1 MLVIV
6 YIRSMQHQISL
17 LFLTSGIPLIPA
29 ILACLASA
37 AAGGLIVWYTGYR
50 FEKRSAKRN
59 EKTIKKLELLTYLT
73 QELRTPV
80 TLITTPLQK
89 LAENS
94 YDEETDRE
102 LQRMQ
107 QNAGKILAILDKTM
121 NIDKIDEDEKSLRFR
136 EINLVKYVQNLLSV
150 FKYQAKFGGVEI
162 AFHCSKDRITA
173 WLDRYQ
179 FDEVLMNLIGAILK
193 STPPGNKLD
202 IEVADDDKS
211 SSIIISSHGKALT
224 EEHITHLFELFKRS
238 DSGAV
243 TDTNMELYLCKDIVS
258 KHKGSITVRNFAE
271 KDGYSCTIR
280 LPQGN
285 AHISKDQLTSRNG
298 KLDETWSI
306 INSSDNSDSGYADK
320 GSASG
325 RQYSIIAI
333 DEYPDICNYLRLLL
347 SPRFNI
353 TTFTNPSEGLNAAIS
368 EVPDLVIAEIMMSGI
383 DGISLVKRLKSN
395 ANTAHVPVLLM
406 TALPGEDVRLQG
418 LLTGAD
424 AIISK
429 PFNEEEFILSCNNL
443 IVNRSRL
450 ASHIK
455 EKQIS
460 SELLQPVELEGN
472 NDALIKKVLEV
483 INEHLSDPGLN
494 VEMLAGAIGI
504 SRGHLHRKIKE
515 ITGMSPGE
523 YIRTIRLNQAAQ
535 LLKGE
540 KKNIAQIAY
549 SVGYSNPSVFS
560 TAFRQFFG
568 LSAKDYQKRYLGS
581 KADSQAQS

>member
-1 MLVIV
+1 ML
-6 YIRSMQHQISL
+6 HQMSL

-29 ILACLASA
+29 ILACIVSA
-37 AAGGLIVWYTGYR
+37 AAGGLIVWYVCYR
-50 FEKRSAKRN
+50 LEKRAAKRN

-89 LAENS
+89 LSENR
-94 YDEETDRE
+94 YDEETDKE
-102 LQRMQ
+102 LKRMQ

-121 NIDKIDEDEKSLRFR
+121 NADKIDEDEKNLRFR
-136 EINLVKYVQNLLSV
+136 EINLVKYIHNLLSV
-150 FKYQAKFGGVEI
+150 FRYQAKLGEVEI
-162 AFHCSKDRITA
+162 SFHCSKDRVTA
-173 WLDRYQ
+173 WLDRYK
-179 FDEVLMNLIGAILK
+179 FDEVLTSLIGAALK
-193 STPPGNKLD
+193 STPAGNKLE
-202 IEVADDDKS
+202 IEVADDDKYA
-211 SSIIISSHGKALT
+211 SIIITSHGNTLA
-224 EEHITHLFELFKRS
+224 EERITHLFELFKRS

-243 TDTNMELYLCKDIVS
+243 TDTNIDMYLCKDIVS
-258 KHKGSITVRNFAE
+258 KHKGTISVRNCP
-271 KDGYSCTIR
+271 DNNGYECTIR

-285 AHISKDQLTSRNG
+285 SHFPKEQLTSRNG
-298 KLDETWSI
+298 KLDETWNI
-306 INSSDNSDSGYADK
+306 INTRGYSDTEYTDR
-320 GSASG
+320 GSTSG
-325 RQYSIIAI
+325 RKYSIIAI
-333 DEYPDICNYLRLLL
+333 DEYPDICNYLHLLL
-347 SPRFNI
+347 SPRFNVK
-353 TTFTNPSEGLNAAIS
+353 TFTNPSEGLNAAIS
-368 EVPDLVIAEIMMSGI
+368 NVPDLVIAEIMMSGI

-406 TALPGEDVRLQG
+406 TALPGEDVKLQG

-424 AIISK
+424 AIIPK
-429 PFNEEEFILSCNNL
+429 PFNEEELILSCSNL

-455 EKQIS
+455 EMQIS
-460 SELLQPVELEGN
+460 RETLQPVELVGN

-523 YIRTIRLNQAAQ
+523 YIRAIRLNQAAQ

-568 LSAKDYQKRYLGS
+568 LSAKDYQKRNLE
-581 KADSQAQS
+581 SQADDPAQS